1 MDSAWVKFRRL
12 GWHQRWLLLEAA
24 LTLTAA
30 RLALL
35 LPFRWL
41 AGTLGRRGGET
52 PPELPQAQLDEAR
65 LVGWAVRAAAKR
77 TPWKSACLAQALT
90 ARWMLK
96 RRAIPATFYLGVN
109 RKNQN
114 IAAHAWLRS
123 GPAILT
129 GAEGR
134 QDYTVLSTFGDD

>member
-1 MDSAWVKFRRL
+1 MDSGWVKFKRL
-12 GWHQRWLLLEAA
+12 SWRQRLLLAEAA

-41 AGTLGRRGGET
+41 AGTLGRKAGET
-52 PPELPQAQLDEAR
+52 PLELPQPQLEAAR
-65 LVGWAVRAAAKR
+65 QVGWAVRAAAKR

-90 ARWMLK
+90 ACWMLK
-96 RRAIPATFYLGVN
+96 RRAIPATFYLGVS
-109 RKNQN
+109 RKDQGMT
-114 IAAHAWLRS
+114 AHAWLRS
-123 GPAILT
+123 GPVILT

-134 QDYTVLSTFGDD
+134 QAYTVLSTFGGD